1 MPNRTISLD
10 EVSDAIRK
18 QLVKD
23 GENFSHWVRMQ
34 LRKYSPGESEP
45 KVKPAPPRNYM
56 CKNCFGNHWTADC
69 PTLEASEWVV
79 DGMAPNINAWL
90 ANAQTI
96 QNMFGTT
103 CIVYAV
109 QSGRY
114 AENVTRWW
122 EASVMCVK
130 CESCDQTYFCKHNQ
144 RLTTGEVVRCEY
156 NFLWVQTCML
166 CQEITR

>member
-23 GENFSHWVRMQ
+23 GENFSHWIRMQ

-69 PTLEASEWVV
+69 PTLEASE
-79 DGMAPNINAWL
+79 
-90 ANAQTI
+90 
-96 QNMFGTT
+96 
-103 CIVYAV
+103 
-109 QSGRY
+109 
-114 AENVTRWW
+114 
-122 EASVMCVK
+122 
-130 CESCDQTYFCKHNQ
+130 
-144 RLTTGEVVRCEY
+144 
-156 NFLWVQTCML
+156 
-166 CQEITR
+166 